1 MTAAGTIFVYVGTY
15 TEAAQNGKAEGIS
28 VYRMDAASGALAHV
42 RTVAGGPNPSFL
54 AFDPARRF
62 LFAVNETETFAG
74 QPGGGASAFSLDASA
89 GNLTP
94 LNAQPTHGASPCH
107 LCTDPTG
114 RYLLSANYGSGSY
127 AVHPIGADGRL
138 GAASDVVQHTGSGP
152 NSRRQDGPHAHMVT
166 FDLSGRYALLVDLGI
181 DRTLVYRLDTDTGKL
196 SPHEVATA
204 SGATQQASAP
214 SAPGAGP
221 RHVAFHPSNR
231 YAYVLNELGCT
242 VDAFTWDAT
251 AGTLAPLQ
259 TVTTLPA
266 GFTGANTTAEIAV
279 HPSGRFVYASNRG
292 HDSIAIF
299 ALDPASGLLTALG
312 NEPTGGKEPRSFA
325 IDPTGT
331 FLLAANQHSG
341 SIVTFRIDPSS
352 GLLAATGAVAH
363 TPTPVCLLF
372 G

>member
-15 TEAAQNGKAEGIS
+15 TEAAQRGKAEGIY
-28 VYRMDAASGALAHV
+28 VYRMDPSSGALTHV

-74 QPGGGASAFSLDASA
+74 QAGGASAFALDADA
-89 GNLTP
+89 GNPAL
-94 LNAQPTHGASPCH
+94 LNVQPTHGTYPCH

-127 AVHPIGADGRL
+127 SVHPIGADGRL
-138 GAASDVVQHTGSGP
+138 GAATDVVQHSGSGP
-152 NSRRQDGPHAHMVT
+152 NARRQEGPHAHMVT
-166 FDLSGRYALLVDLGI
+166 FDLSGHYALLVDLGI
-181 DRTLVYRLDTDTGKL
+181 DKTLVYRLDIGTGKL
-196 SPHEVATA
+196 DPHRVVTA
-204 SGATQQASAP
+204 SGTAHQASAS

-221 RHVAFHPSNR
+221 RHVAFYPSNR
-231 YAYVLNELGCT
+231 YAYIINELGCT
-242 VDAFTWDAT
+242 VDAFAWDAHT
-251 AGTLAPLQ
+251 GTLAPLQ
-259 TVTTLPA
+259 TISTLPA
-266 GFTGANTTAEIAV
+266 DFTGANTTAEIAV
-279 HPSGRFVYASNRG
+279 HPSGRFLYGSNRG

-299 ALDPASGLLTALG
+299 AIDPASGMLTALG

-331 FLLAANQHSG
+331 FLLAANQNS
-341 SIVTFRIDPSS
+341 STVVTFRIDPST
-352 GLLAATGAVAH
+352 GALAATGAIAQV
-363 TPTPVCLLF
+363 PTPVCLLF